1 MLIVQPPKKSTRTMV
16 DLFMQSSGPRSSR
29 RWLISLLVLLVII
42 GLCWKFWPSS
52 GLHQTAA
59 EQGTAATGRHKGGG
73 GGLAKAGAA
82 RPGFGGAT
90 GPVPVR
96 VAAATVGDFPIY
108 YKALGTVT
116 AMNTINVRSRVAGE
130 LVKVNFQEGQLVKA
144 GDLLAEIDPR
154 SYQIALDQAEGTLLT
169 NQALLKNAQV
179 DLERYRG
186 LYAEDSIAK
195 QTLDTAASLVNQYVG
210 TIKTNQAAV
219 GDAKL
224 NLEFTKIRAP
234 IAGRVG
240 LRQLDVGNLV
250 AANDTTALVVIT
262 QTKPITVVFTLP
274 EKDLSAVIARYHSGD
289 KLPVEAWDRGDVKLQ
304 TTGVLASLDNQID
317 VTTGTLKFKA
327 RFENQDEVLF
337 PNQFVNVHLRADTL
351 KQAVLVPSAAV
362 QFGTNGTFAYVMDG
376 DKKVKIR
383 ALQTGPSD
391 ENSTVITG
399 GLVQGERVVLEGT
412 DRLRDGSDVEVVND
426 SKDVP
431 VTPAQD
437 LKDKPSQDSS
447 DTAKAGK
454 AEKGRI

>member
-1 MLIVQPPKKSTRTMV
+1 MV

-52 GLHQTAA
+52 ALHKGPAEKGTTEAA
-59 EQGTAATGRHKGGG
+59 RHKGGG
-73 GGLAKAGAA
+73 MSKSGTP

-96 VAAATVGDFPIY
+96 VAPATLGDFPIY

-116 AMNTINVRSRVAGE
+116 AMNTINVRSQVAGQ
-130 LVKVNFQEGQLVKA
+130 LVKLNFQEGQMVNA

-154 SYQIALDQAEGTLLT
+154 SYQIALEQAEGTLLT

-195 QTLDTAASLVNQYVG
+195 QILDTAASLVNQYVG

-219 GDAKL
+219 GVAKL
-224 NLEFTKIRAP
+224 NLDFTKIRAP

-262 QTKPITVVFTLP
+262 QTKPISVVFTLP

-304 TTGVLASLDNQID
+304 ASGVLASLDNQID

-327 RFENQDEVLF
+327 RFDNQDEVLF
-337 PNQFVNVHLRADTL
+337 PNQFVNVRLRADTL
-351 KQAVLVPSAAV
+351 KHTVLVPSAAV

-376 DKKVKIR
+376 DKNVKIR
-383 ALQTGPSD
+383 QLQAGPSD
-391 ENSTVITG
+391 ENSTVITS
-399 GLVQGERVVLEGT
+399 GLAEGERVVLEGT

-426 SKDVP
+426 SKD
-431 VTPAQD
+431 A
-437 LKDKPSQDSS
+437 PSAPEHLQGPPSGES
-447 DTAKAGK
+447 GETAKADK
-454 AEKGRI
+454 AKKGGV

>member
-1 MLIVQPPKKSTRTMV
+1 
-16 DLFMQSSGPRSSR
+16 
-29 RWLISLLVLLVII
+29 VLLVII
-42 GLCWKFWPSS
+42 GLCWKFWPAG
-52 GLHQTAA
+52 GLRT
-59 EQGTAATGRHKGGG
+59 GTADSGTATAGRHKGGG
-73 GGLAKAGAA
+73 SAAKGTAP

-90 GPVPVR
+90 GPIPVR
-96 VAAATVGDFPIY
+96 VGAATVGDFPIL

-130 LVKVNFQEGQLVKA
+130 LVKLNFQEGQMVKA

-154 SYQIALDQAEGTLLT
+154 SYQVILDQAQGTLLT

-210 TIKTNQAAV
+210 TIKTNQASV
-219 GDAKL
+219 SDAKL

-234 IAGRVG
+234 ITGRVG
-240 LRQLDVGNLV
+240 LKQLDVGNLV
-250 AANDTTALVVIT
+250 AANDTTALLVIT

-289 KLPVEAWDRGDVKLQ
+289 KLPVEAWDRGDIKLQ
-304 TTGVLASLDNQID
+304 ATGVLASLDNQID

-337 PNQFVNVHLRADTL
+337 PNQFVNVRLRADTL
-351 KQAVLVPSAAV
+351 KHAVLVPSAAV
-362 QFGTNGTFAYVMDG
+362 QFGTNGTFVYVMDG

-383 ALQTGPSD
+383 QLVAGASD
-391 ENSTVITG
+391 ESSTVITS
-399 GLVQGERVVLEGT
+399 GLAEGERVVLEGT
-412 DRLRDGSDVEVVND
+412 DRLKEGSEVEVVND
-426 SKDVP
+426 SKEVP
-431 VTPAQD
+431 VTPSQD
-437 LKDKPSQDSS
+437 LHGKPTKDSTES
-447 DTAKAGK
+447 AKAGK
-454 AEKGRI
+454 AEKGGV